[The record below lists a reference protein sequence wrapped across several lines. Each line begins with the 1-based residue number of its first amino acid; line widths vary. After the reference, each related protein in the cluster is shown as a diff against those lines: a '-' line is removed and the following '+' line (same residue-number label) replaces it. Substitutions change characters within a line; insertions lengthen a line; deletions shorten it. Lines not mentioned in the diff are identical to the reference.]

1 MRWWLGLAF
10 AGVAALTAIAVV
22 WVLNTRSVHAFHD
35 YAESLAVGRSLVAV
49 EALKHD
55 TTIAAVR
62 RDAVAV
68 SRERRVRLYVFDAH
82 GKPITSLVS
91 RDVSW
96 SHVPNGDAAKAA
108 ALAGTRYLQ
117 GRPDG
122 SNFVVGFPSPATSP
136 RWRE

>member
-1 MRWWLGLAF
+1 MSQEILSTRRDTPRMLSRHNREVHLPRRLSGVLGMRWWLGLAF
-10 AGVAALTAIAVV
+10 AGVAALTAVAVV

-68 SRERRVRLYVFDAH
+68 SRE
-82 GKPITSLVS
+82 
-91 RDVSW
+91 
-96 SHVPNGDAAKAA
+96 
-108 ALAGTRYLQ
+108 
-117 GRPDG
+117 
-122 SNFVVGFPSPATSP
+122 
-136 RWRE
+136 